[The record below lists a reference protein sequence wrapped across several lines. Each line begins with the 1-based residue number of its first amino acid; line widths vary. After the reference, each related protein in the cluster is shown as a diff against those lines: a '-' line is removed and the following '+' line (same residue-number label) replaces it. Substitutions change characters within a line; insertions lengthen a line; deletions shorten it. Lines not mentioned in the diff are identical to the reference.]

1 MYILCAT
8 DLLAKSESAIDRAEI
23 LADHLDA
30 DLSLLHVVTPPESP
44 RMLAEDLQHASL
56 GMEWRSRIAPGA
68 SGCGRTSMCAPADPR
83 EF

>member
-44 RMLAEDLQHASL
+44 RMLAEDLQRASL
-56 GMEWRSRIAPGA
+56 GMEWRSRP
-68 SGCGRTSMCAPADPR
+68 RTSSVGALKMR
-83 EF
+83 FIF